1 MKKVKGDL
9 LELARAG
16 EFDAVVHGCNCF
28 NTMGAGL
35 ARQIREQYP
44 QAYTADCATP
54 EGDGIAKLGTY
65 TQASAGTFTI
75 INAYTQY
82 DFNRH
87 GSRADVFEYTA
98 FQLILE
104 KLARWS
110 PGLRYGFPMIGQ
122 GLACGDADR
131 IMSQLEW
138 FSDRIADRGGT
149 VTVVEY
155 TSGSDTDK

>member
-1 MKKVKGDL
+1 MKRVKGDL

-16 EFDAVVHGCNCF
+16 EFDVIVHGCNCF
-28 NTMGAGL
+28 NTMNAGL

-44 QAYTADCATP
+44 QAYAVDRATTD
-54 EGDGIAKLGTY
+54 GDLNKLGTY
-65 TQASAGTFTI
+65 SSVDTGKFTI
-75 INAYTQY
+75 VNAYTQY

-104 KLARWS
+104 KLARQS
-110 PGLRYGFPMIGQ
+110 LGRRYGFPMIGQ
-122 GLACGDADR
+122 GLACGDPTR

-138 FSDRIADRGGT
+138 FSDRVADRGGQ

-155 TSGSDTDK
+155 AK